1 MLRLGF
7 VRLIA
12 VVAFGIVI
20 PYALH
25 RLSCRVGL
33 PIMIAL
39 AVAVGLAYGAM
50 KADNPWSGDG
60 LGGNL
65 RLMAVSA
72 CVLAAYVGVSVTVAR
87 RAAKSLKPRS
97 Q

>member
-1 MLRLGF
+1 VLRLGF

-20 PYALH
+20 PYASY
-25 RLSCRVGL
+25 RLSCSVGF

-39 AVAVGLAYGAM
+39 AVAVGLAYGAI
-50 KADNPWSGDG
+50 KADYSWSGDG
-60 LGGNL
+60 LACNL
-65 RLMAVSA
+65 RLMAASA
-72 CVLAAYVGVSVTVAR
+72 CVLAAYVGVSITVAR

-97 Q
+97 E